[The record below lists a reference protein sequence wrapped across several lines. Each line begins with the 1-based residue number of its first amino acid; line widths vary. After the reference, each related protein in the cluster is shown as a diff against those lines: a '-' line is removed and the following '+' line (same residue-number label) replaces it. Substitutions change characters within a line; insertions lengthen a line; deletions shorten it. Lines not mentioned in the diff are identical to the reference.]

1 MDPDVQIM
9 YLPSKEKHITRH
21 SLKVS
26 LSDSHNRRPLPS
38 ALEACIDE
46 TWTRRVSD
54 NPTLWNGSKFR
65 ISSVSDGN
73 DGVTF
78 HLGITSYKDFIG
90 TNWSPSAQELRQ
102 LGSRNHSDTQ
112 VSLCLLSAG
121 QDCPRGKLSVL
132 LIMFLCF
139 CPTGMTHCANL
150 GDIWTGI
157 KSILS

>member
-90 TNWSPSAQELRQ
+90 TNWSPSAAELRQ
-102 LGSRNHSDTQ
+102 LGSRDRSDTQ
-112 VSLCLLSAG
+112 VST
-121 QDCPRGKLSVL
+121 L
-132 LIMFLCF
+132 LIISRTGL
-139 CPTGMTHCANL
+139 PTG
-150 GDIWTGI
+150 
-157 KSILS
+157 